1 MVYCDNYTW
10 IFSWWL
16 ITATLTLHLLNP
28 IISTKSGKT
37 IAAFITINL
46 NLQRTSTTNYLMDTS
61 VPSLIHSRCLTWA
74 SQEALVVKNSPANV
88 EDKRHRFDPWIEKI
102 PWKRAWTYF
111 SILAWK
117 IPWTEKTKGL
127 QFMLSQRIRHNWAH
141 ASTVCYLKKR
151 LPLFL
156 CAMDKKWL
164 TSLQKWSIIIWSSPK
179 PENHSLPRNFWPFN
193 LTNSHF

>member
-61 VPSLIHSRCLTWA
+61 VPSLIHSWCLTWA
-74 SQEALVVKNSPANV
+74 SQVALVVKKKLTCQCERQETQVWSLDW
-88 EDKRHRFDPWIEKI
+88 EDPLEEGMK
-102 PWKRAWTYF
+102 TYF

-127 QFMLSQRIRHNWAH
+127 QFMLSQSIRYNWAH
-141 ASTVCYLKKR
+141 ATTVCYLKKR
-151 LPLFL
+151 LPVFL
-156 CAMDKKWL
+156 GAMDKKWL
-164 TSLQKWSIIIWSSPK
+164 TSLQKWSIIIWSSQSQK
-179 PENHSLPRNFWPFN
+179 TIVCQGISGLS
-193 LTNSHF
+193 T